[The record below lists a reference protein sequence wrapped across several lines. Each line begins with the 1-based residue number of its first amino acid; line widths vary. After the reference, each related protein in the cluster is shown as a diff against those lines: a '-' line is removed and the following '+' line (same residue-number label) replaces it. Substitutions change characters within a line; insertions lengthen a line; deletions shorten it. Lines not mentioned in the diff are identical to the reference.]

1 MGLFYRCIFN
11 ILVSKKMKAF
21 LFSTYFSIFISFQLF
36 AQSDSLAVVN
46 AEWKKEKIS
55 QGVILKTFWF
65 QNTLFNSNQFVSVLE
80 IKQNKKL
87 EFDIGYNPKK
97 LITTSDF
104 GIHANAMAALNG
116 TFFDIANGGSVDYIK
131 SDGKVINE
139 NRLGKNGNRAG
150 HQRSALVINKG
161 KITIAK
167 WDKTPNWEKSL
178 VGEDIMVS
186 GPLLILDQIHEK
198 LDPDNAFNK
207 TRHPRTAVA
216 IAKNKRILFIT
227 VDGRNINSAGMSLFE
242 LTKMMGWL
250 NADDAIN
257 LDGGGSTTLWIN
269 NYQENGIVNFP
280 TDNKKWDHEGQ
291 RKVANVV
298 LLKKNTSN
306 VSKTH
311 F

>member
-1 MGLFYRCIFN
+1 
-11 ILVSKKMKAF
+11 MKAF

-46 AEWKKEKIS
+46 AEWQKEKIS

-87 EFDIGYNPKK
+87 EFDIGYDPKK

-167 WDKTPNWEKSL
+167 WDGTPNWEKSL

>member
-1 MGLFYRCIFN
+1 
-11 ILVSKKMKAF
+11 MKAF

-167 WDKTPNWEKSL
+167 WDETPNWEKSL

-216 IAKNKRILFIT
+216 IAKNKQILFIT

-242 LTKMMGWL
+242 LSKMMGWL